1 LAGTPTDGGP
11 DEAQTGETWGM
22 TAPGWGAPPGPG
34 QGDEPNRL
42 GNGLAV
48 AALVLGIV
56 GVVAGVT
63 VILFFVA
70 FPLGVLALIFGLVGQ
85 SNARKRDG
93 AGRGQAIAGTVL
105 GSVTIG
111 LSIIG
116 LLIIV
121 VWVRDTE
128 ITVKGPFRLGR
139 ADPAVFD
146 ATVDTCTQ
154 ERDFAESTGTI
165 TNTSN
170 VRQTFVV
177 VVAFREDATRVGEG
191 TDQIRG
197 LLPGETARWRTG
209 DVVRATSVRCEL
221 AVENSI

>member
-1 LAGTPTDGGP
+1 M
-11 DEAQTGETWGM
+11 TG
-22 TAPGWGAPPGPG
+22 PGWGAPAEPR
-34 QGDEPNRL
+34 QGDEPNRM

-48 AALVLGIV
+48 AALVLGII

-63 VILFFVA
+63 VILFFLA

-85 SNARKRDG
+85 ANARKRDG

-105 GSVTIG
+105 GGVTIG

-116 LLIIV
+116 VLIIV

-128 ITVKGPFRLGR
+128 ITLKGPFRLGR
-139 ADPAVFD
+139 ADPAVYD
-146 ATVDTCTQ
+146 ATLDTCTH
-154 ERDFAESTGTI
+154 EHDFAESTGTI

-170 VRQTFVV
+170 VRRTFVV
-177 VVAFREDATRVGEG
+177 VVAFREDETRVGEG
-191 TDQIRG
+191 TGQIRD

-209 DVVRATSVRCEL
+209 DVVRATSVRCEF
-221 AVENSI
+221 AVENSV